1 MKKNYPTTKIYSI
14 IIGIMT
20 FWFIIGTLAV
30 MFAPEIENKSGVV
43 FLIIISILGILTFL
57 RSLRISVSSDANS
70 VYFKTFV
77 KDVELSWDN
86 ITEIKAE
93 RGRTTL
99 SGLYW
104 LLIEKSADGN
114 IRKINLG
121 ILKKKEELVR
131 DVKLWNPSVVIDKRI
146 EEKL

>member
-1 MKKNYPTTKIYSI
+1 MMKIYPTTKI

-20 FWFIIGTLAV
+20 FWFIIGILAV

-57 RSLRISVSSDANS
+57 RSLRVSVSSDANS

-93 RGRTTL
+93 RGRTTP

-104 LLIEKSADGN
+104 LLIGKSADGN
-114 IRKINLG
+114 I
-121 ILKKKEELVR
+121 
-131 DVKLWNPSVVIDKRI
+131 
-146 EEKL
+146 

>member
-1 MKKNYPTTKIYSI
+1 MKKIYPTTKIYSI

-20 FWFIIGTLAV
+20 FWLIIGILAV
-30 MFAPEIENKSGVV
+30 MLAPEIENKSGVV

-57 RSLRISVSSDANS
+57 RSLRVNVSSDANS
-70 VYFKTFV
+70 VYFKTFI

-86 ITEIKAE
+86 ITELKAK
-93 RGRTTL
+93 RGRT
-99 SGLYW
+99 GLYW
-104 LLIEKSADGN
+104 LVIGKSVDRN
-114 IRKINLG
+114 IQKINLG

-131 DVKLWNPSVVIDKRI
+131 DIKLRSPSVIIDKRI